1 MFGLDA
7 INVYVSANCHE
18 TEVHLCSGDGVAKTL
33 QLLLSNSQGCP
44 ICTASKKN
52 EAARVF

>member
-1 MFGLDA
+1 
-7 INVYVSANCHE
+7 
-18 TEVHLCSGDGVAKTL
+18 VAKTL

-52 EAARVF
+52 EEARVF